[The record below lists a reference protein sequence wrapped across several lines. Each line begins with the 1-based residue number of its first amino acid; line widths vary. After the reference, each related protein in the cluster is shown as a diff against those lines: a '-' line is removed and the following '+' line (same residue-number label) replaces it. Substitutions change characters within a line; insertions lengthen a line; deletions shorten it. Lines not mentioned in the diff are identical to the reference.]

1 MLHYNCFNNI
11 TSRWTHSYYRALM
24 FWFWRQNLPCFI
36 FSFVFITEFLWCTSQ
51 KYRWR
56 VFMLIT
62 MPQKGMA
69 YDPNFCSIFIRDS
82 YEHSHCFGFSTD
94 KSFGI
99 INWINPNANIID
111 LIFLIEFDLF
121 WQFDMRQC
129 FVVCQY
135 LALIINL
142 FLPNNL

>member
-1 MLHYNCFNNI
+1 
-11 TSRWTHSYYRALM
+11 
-24 FWFWRQNLPCFI
+24 
-36 FSFVFITEFLWCTSQ
+36 
-51 KYRWR
+51 
-56 VFMLIT
+56 MLIT

-129 FVVCQY
+129 LVVCQY
-135 LALIINL
+135 LPLIINL